1 MRNSNTNNWRSTALI
16 AGAILTAGVV
26 TTTSTID
33 VHADNSQNNA
43 QVSNV
48 RQLLISNLH
57 NCNQLM
63 IVKKLNKLRPMSN
76 QMLRIL
82 HKSTHKLIN

>member
-26 TTTSTID
+26 TTTSTTD

-43 QVSNV
+43 QVSNGQV
-48 RQLLISNLH
+48 
-57 NCNQLM
+57 
-63 IVKKLNKLRPMSN
+63 
-76 QMLRIL
+76 
-82 HKSTHKLIN
+82 T